1 MIRLYL
7 INLCYHACP
16 IQVILTFFAGGK
28 TLLPFIDIP
37 GIHLLYTITSV
48 LLISVLTRLVLYVSQ
63 HMMRTAV
70 STWKVTLVSL
80 GTGLSA
86 VLATYSFTLS
96 IDAGSAPQATWLFFI
111 VNFLLSS
118 ISGALILR
126 VVRSPIGNTRHDLLI
141 SLLLA
146 ALIYLLHMLTPI
158 SLYPNLLDVYLVEV
172 LTSMVLT
179 QSTIFTLFRFLNMYT
194 NGEQMKWSKPLLLFG
209 SLMSGIAIVGLG
221 YCIFAAFTS
230 YQSALSYSL
239 YFMLPTVIVLFSNTV
254 LTVIP
259 LLYRN
264 RALVTTHQLYQS
276 LFNDNPNAVL
286 AVEKDGSILHA
297 NKESEF
303 LTGFNED
310 AIKRMDAAA
319 LFLDKEIFQDHLN
332 ILSNGGSHQ
341 WNTKICRSGEQIDVH
356 VTGIP
361 TIVKHHIVGYFL
373 VIKDISQTIET
384 AKQVEFLAYH
394 DDLTKLPNRRL
405 MQQQMQEYADKGT
418 SFSILL
424 IDYDLFKRINDIF
437 GHSFGDKVLVET
449 AARLNRI
456 LDGKGTVNRV
466 GGDEFLLIVPGES
479 ATRLAQYIVEQFR
492 QPMRLQDYEHVLQAS
507 IGIASFPEHAE
518 DMDNLYKYADIA
530 MYQTK
535 EKGGNNYTVFQ
546 PEMAEKQVLRF
557 EIEHELQEA
566 IETQAFD
573 LYFQPKFHSF
583 THTITGAEVLL
594 RWNHPER
601 GFIPPNIFIPIAEES
616 GLIVAI
622 ERSVIERVMAC
633 LSKWREETD
642 ECTIPCISINV
653 SVITFLQDDFSSF
666 FRDQLNHFNLNG
678 SLLELE
684 ITERV
689 VMQNENKINSI
700 LQKLRETGVKISI
713 DDFGTGYSSLNYLDK
728 LEVDILKID
737 QTFIQ
742 HIEYN
747 QSIVATIQSLAENL
761 KLHTI
766 AEGVETEAQ
775 LQALRGLGCT
785 EVQGYLFSKPLP
797 QSDFESSY
805 IMHIPADA

>member
-1 MIRLYL
+1 M
-7 INLCYHACP
+7 
-16 IQVILTFFAGGK
+16 
-28 TLLPFIDIP
+28 LPFIDIP

-96 IDAGSAPQATWLFFI
+96 IDAGPAPQATWLFFVI
-111 VNFLLSS
+111 NFLLSS
-118 ISGALILR
+118 VSGALILR

-146 ALIYLLHMLTPI
+146 ALIYFLHMLTPF
-158 SLYPNLLDVYLVEV
+158 SLYPDFLDVHLVEV

-194 NGEQMKWSKPLLLFG
+194 NGEEMKWSKMLLLFG

-221 YCIFAAFTS
+221 YSIFAAFTS
-230 YQSALSYSL
+230 YDSTVSHSL
-239 YFMLPTVIVLFSNTV
+239 HFLIPTSVVLISNTI

-276 LFNDNPNAVL
+276 LFNDNPNAVM
-286 AVEKDGSILHA
+286 AIEKNGSIQHA
-297 NKESEF
+297 NKESGF
-303 LTGFNED
+303 LTGYNED

-319 LFLDKEIFQDHLN
+319 LFLDKETFQDHLN
-332 ILSNGGSHQ
+332 ILMNGGSHQ
-341 WNTKICRSGEQIDVH
+341 WDTKIVNISGVQIDVH

-373 VIKDISQTIET
+373 VIKDISHTIET

-405 MQQQMQEYADKGT
+405 MQQQMQEYAEKGT

-449 AARLNRI
+449 AARLERI

-466 GGDEFLLIVPGES
+466 GGDEFLLIVPGE
-479 ATRLAQYIVEQFR
+479 TETLLAQYIVEQFR
-492 QPMRLQDYEHVLQAS
+492 QPIRLQDYEHVLQAS

-535 EKGGNNYTVFQ
+535 ENGGNNYTVFQ

-557 EIEHELQEA
+557 EIEHELQKA

-583 THTITGAEVLL
+583 TRTITGAEVLL

-601 GFIPPNIFIPIAEES
+601 GFIPPNVFIPIAEES

-633 LSKWREETD
+633 LSKWRKETA
-642 ECTIPCISINV
+642 ECNIPCISINV

-666 FRDQLNHFNLNG
+666 FRDRLEHYNLNG

-689 VMQNENKINSI
+689 VMQNETKINSI

-728 LEVDILKID
+728 LQVDILKID

-775 LQALRGLGCT
+775 LQALQGLGCT

-797 QSDFESSY
+797 QADFESAY
-805 IMHIPADA
+805 IMHVPADA

>member
-1 MIRLYL
+1 
-7 INLCYHACP
+7 
-16 IQVILTFFAGGK
+16 
-28 TLLPFIDIP
+28 
-37 GIHLLYTITSV
+37 
-48 LLISVLTRLVLYVSQ
+48 
-63 HMMRTAV
+63 MMRTAI
-70 STWKVTLVSL
+70 SAWKVTLVSL
-80 GTGLSA
+80 GTGLSV

-96 IDAGSAPQATWLFFI
+96 IDAGPASQATWIFFAI
-111 VNFLLSS
+111 NFCTSA
-118 ISGALILR
+118 ICGAIILC
-126 VVRSPIGNTRHDLLI
+126 VVRSPIGNTKHDLLN

-146 ALIYLLHMLTPI
+146 ALIYSLHMMTPI
-158 SLYPNLLDVYLVEV
+158 TLYPDLLDVDPIEV
-172 LTSMVLT
+172 LTSIVLT
-179 QSTIFTLFRFLNMYT
+179 QSTIFILFRFFNMYT
-194 NGEQMKWSKPLLLFG
+194 NGEQMKWGKLLLLFG

-221 YCIFAAFTS
+221 YCIFASFTS
-230 YQSALSYSL
+230 YHSVLSHNL
-239 YFMLPTVIVLFSNTV
+239 HFMIPTVIVLISNTI

-264 RALVTTHQLYQS
+264 RALLTTHQLYQS

-297 NKESEF
+297 NKESKY
-303 LTGFNED
+303 LTGYD
-310 AIKRMDAAA
+310 GDTIKRMDAIA
-319 LFLDKEIFQDHLN
+319 LFLEKELFQDCLD
-332 ILSNGGSHQ
+332 IIKNGGSHQ
-341 WNTKICRSGEQIDVH
+341 WDTKIVSRSGTQIDVH

-373 VIKDISQTIET
+373 VIKDISHTIET

-405 MQQQMQEYADKGT
+405 MQKKMQEYADKGIP
-418 SFSILL
+418 FSILL

-437 GHSFGDKVLVET
+437 GHSFGDRVLVET
-449 AARLNRI
+449 AARLERI

-466 GGDEFLLIVPGES
+466 GGDEFLLIVPGDS

-492 QPMRLQDYEHVLQAS
+492 QPIRLQDYEHVLQAS

-535 EKGGNNYTVFQ
+535 ENGGNNYTVFK

-557 EIEHELQEA
+557 EIEHELQGA

-583 THTITGAEVLL
+583 TRTITGAEVLL
-594 RWNHPER
+594 RWHHPER
-601 GFIPPNIFIPIAEES
+601 GFIPPNLFIPIAEES

-633 LSKWREETD
+633 LSKWREDTN
-642 ECTIPCISINV
+642 ECMIPCISINV

-666 FRDQLNHFNLNG
+666 FRKQLNHYNLNG
-678 SLLELE
+678 SVLELE

-689 VMQNENKINSI
+689 VMQNETKINST

-728 LEVDILKID
+728 LQVDILKID

-775 LQALRGLGCT
+775 LQALRDLGCT

-797 QSDFESSY
+797 QSDFESAY
-805 IMHIPADA
+805 IMQVPADA

>member
-1 MIRLYL
+1 
-7 INLCYHACP
+7 
-16 IQVILTFFAGGK
+16 
-28 TLLPFIDIP
+28 
-37 GIHLLYTITSV
+37 
-48 LLISVLTRLVLYVSQ
+48 
-63 HMMRTAV
+63 MMRTAV
-70 STWKVTLVSL
+70 SARKVTLVSL
-80 GTGLSA
+80 GTGLA
-86 VLATYSFTLS
+86 AAFATYSFTLS
-96 IDAGSAPQATWLFFI
+96 IDAGPAPQATWIFFA
-111 VNFLLSS
+111 VNFCGSA

-126 VVRSPIGNTRHDLLI
+126 VVRSPIGDTKHDLLI

-146 ALIYLLHMLTPI
+146 ALIYVLHIMTPL
-158 SLYPNLLDVYLVEV
+158 SLYPNLLDVHLIEV
-172 LTSMVLT
+172 FTSIVLT

-194 NGEQMKWSKPLLLFG
+194 NGEQMKWSKLLLLFG
-209 SLMSGIAIVGLG
+209 SIMSGIAIVGLG

-230 YQSALSYSL
+230 YQSAISHSL
-239 YFMLPTVIVLFSNTV
+239 HFMIPTVIVLTSNTI

-264 RALVTTHQLYQS
+264 RALLTTQQLYQS

-286 AVEKDGSILHA
+286 AVEKDGSIQHA
-297 NKESEF
+297 NKESES
-303 LTGFNED
+303 LTGYNGD
-310 AIKRMDAAA
+310 AIKRMDASA
-319 LFLDKEIFQDHLN
+319 LFLDKGIFLDHLT
-332 ILSNGGSHQ
+332 ILKNGGSHQ
-341 WNTKICRSGEQIDVH
+341 WDTKIVSSTGEKIDVH

-373 VIKDISQTIET
+373 VIKDVSHTIET
-384 AKQVEFLAYH
+384 AKQVEFIAYH

-405 MQQQMQEYADKGT
+405 MQQKMQEYADKGT

-492 QPMRLQDYEHVLQAS
+492 QPIQLQDYKHVLQAS

-530 MYQTK
+530 MYQSK
-535 EKGGNNYTVFQ
+535 ENGGNNYTVFQ

-566 IETQAFD
+566 IETHAFD
-573 LYFQPKFHSF
+573 LYFQPKFNSF
-583 THTITGAEVLL
+583 TRTITGAEVLL
-594 RWNHPER
+594 RWHHPER
-601 GFIPPNIFIPIAEES
+601 GFIPPNVFIPIAEES

-633 LSKWREETD
+633 ISNWGKETEEY
-642 ECTIPCISINV
+642 TIPCISINV

-666 FRDQLNHFNLNG
+666 FRERLEHYNLNG

-689 VMQNENKINSI
+689 VMQNETKINFT

-728 LEVDILKID
+728 LQVDILKID

-742 HIEYN
+742 HIEHN
-747 QSIVATIQSLAENL
+747 QSIVSTIQSLAENL

-797 QSDFESSY
+797 QSDFESAY
-805 IMHIPADA
+805 IMRVPADA

>member
-16 IQVILTFFAGGK
+16 IQVILTFVAGGK

-37 GIHLLYTITSV
+37 GIHLLYTTTSV

-158 SLYPNLLDVYLVEV
+158 SLYPNLLDVHLVEV

-286 AVEKDGSILHA
+286 AVEKDGTILHA

-310 AIKRMDAAA
+310 AIKRMEAAA

-492 QPMRLQDYEHVLQAS
+492 QPIRLQDYEHVLQAS

>member
-16 IQVILTFFAGGK
+16 IQVILTFVAGGK

-111 VNFLLSS
+111 VNFFLSS

-158 SLYPNLLDVYLVEV
+158 SLYPNLLDVHLVEV

>member
-111 VNFLLSS
+111 VNFFLSS

-158 SLYPNLLDVYLVEV
+158 SLYPNLLDVHLVEV

>member
-1 MIRLYL
+1 MLP
-7 INLCYHACP
+7 IN
-16 IQVILTFFAGGK
+16 
-28 TLLPFIDIP
+28 DIP
-37 GIHLLYTITSV
+37 GIHFLYTITSV

-63 HMMRTAV
+63 QMMRTAV
-70 STWKVTLVSL
+70 STWKVILVSL

-96 IDAGSAPQATWLFFI
+96 IDADPAPQATWLFF
-111 VNFLLSS
+111 VLNFCVSS
-118 ISGALILR
+118 ISGALILL
-126 VVRSPIGNTRHDLLI
+126 VVRSPIGNTKHDLLI

-146 ALIYLLHMLTPI
+146 ALIYLLHMMTPFF
-158 SLYPNLLDVYLVEV
+158 LYPDLRDVHLVEV
-172 LTSMVLT
+172 LTSIIMT
-179 QSTIFTLFRFLNMYT
+179 QSTIFSLFRFVNMYT
-194 NGEQMKWSKPLLLFG
+194 NGEQMKWSKLLLSFG

-221 YCIFAAFTS
+221 YCIFAALTS
-230 YQSALSYSL
+230 YHSAASHSFHFLI
-239 YFMLPTVIVLFSNTV
+239 PTVIVLTSNTV

-264 RALVTTHQLYQS
+264 RALLMTHQLYQS

-286 AVEKDGSILHA
+286 AVKSDGSIQHA
-297 NKESEF
+297 NKESKF
-303 LTGFNED
+303 LTGYDED
-310 AIKRMDAAA
+310 TITKMDAAA
-319 LFLDKEIFQDHLN
+319 LFLDKETFRDY
-332 ILSNGGSHQ
+332 LSIIENGGSHQ
-341 WNTKICRSGEQIDVH
+341 WDTKLVNRSGVQKDVH
-356 VTGIP
+356 ITGIP

-373 VIKDISQTIET
+373 VIKDISHMIET
-384 AKQVEFLAYH
+384 AKQVEFLVYH

-405 MQQQMQEYADKGT
+405 MQQQMQDYADKGIT
-418 SFSILL
+418 FSILL

-437 GHSFGDKVLVET
+437 GHSFGDKVLIET
-449 AARLNRI
+449 ANRLEKI

-466 GGDEFLLIVPGES
+466 GGDEFLLIVPGKPS
-479 ATRLAQYIVEQFR
+479 NRLAQVIVEQFR
-492 QPMRLQDYEHVLQAS
+492 QPMRLQDYELVLQAS

-535 EKGGNNYTVFQ
+535 ENGGNNYTVFQ

-583 THTITGAEVLL
+583 TRTITGAEVLL
-594 RWNHPER
+594 RWHHPER
-601 GFIPPNIFIPIAEES
+601 GFIPPNVFIPIAEES

-633 LSKWREETD
+633 LSKWRKETD

-666 FRDQLNHFNLNG
+666 FRERLKHYNLNG
-678 SLLELE
+678 NMLELE

-689 VMQNENKINSI
+689 VMQNETKINST

-728 LEVDILKID
+728 LQVDILKID

-747 QSIVATIQSLAENL
+747 QSIVATILSLAENL

-797 QSDFESSY
+797 QSDFESAY
-805 IMHIPADA
+805 ILQIPADA